1 MPLATVTAC
10 RSREVTVG
18 KLKSTAERPVERR
31 GGYAAGKKLV
41 TELKPPPAGPAP
53 GAKPA
58 SDRTSKK

>member
-1 MPLATVTAC
+1 M
-10 RSREVTVG
+10 G
-18 KLKSTAERPVERR
+18 KPKSTAERPVEKR

-58 SDRTSKK
+58 SDSASKK